1 MSTRRSPIRRA
12 ALAAVAWSSLVALAW
27 FALFFVDARGIS
39 AFQFRHPWWL
49 LLLVLPVG
57 LLVFRMVGADR
68 AAPSIVLPTLVAF
81 RTGPRGLRAR
91 FRDLPL
97 LLRAVVLGLGIV
109 ALARPVDFDQAET
122 TEEQGIDIVLVLDLS
137 GSMKAIMDDAK
148 TGPVKGS
155 KRANR
160 LDVAKGVLADFVQR
174 RKDDRIGVI
183 VFGRAAYV
191 LSPPTLDHSI
201 LLSLIA
207 GMELNLIDPGGTAI
221 GDALG
226 TAVARLRRATGRS
239 KIVILVTDGDSNAG
253 SVSPDTATELAAAQS
268 VVVHTVQI
276 GSGEEV
282 EIEEG
287 TDLFGQP
294 RYVKGAPVP
303 VNPELL
309 QDIAKRTGGESYIA
323 SDKQSFESSMHTIL
337 DRLEKTK
344 FKGARATARELFP
357 LFLLAA
363 GLFFLLE
370 IAVRGWLSR
379 RLS

>member
-1 MSTRRSPIRRA
+1 MKPVSWKRIGFAVLAWLVLIA
-12 ALAAVAWSSLVALAW
+12 ASW
-27 FALFFVDARGIS
+27 FALFFVDPAGIS
-39 AFQFRHPWWL
+39 AFQFRHPYL
-49 LLLVLPVG
+49 LSLLIVPLALLVL
-57 LLVFRMVGADR
+57 RMRIANR
-68 AAPSIVLPTLVAF
+68 ATPSIALPTLAAL
-81 RTGPRGLRAR
+81 RSGPRGLRAR
-91 FRDLPL
+91 FRDVPL
-97 LLRAVVLGLGIV
+97 LLRAVLLALGVV

-137 GSMKAIMDDAK
+137 GSMKAIMDDPSSGTAK
-148 TGPVKGS
+148 GG
-155 KRANR
+155 KRPNR

-183 VFGRAAYV
+183 VFAKSAYV
-191 LSPPTLDHSI
+191 LSPPTLDHSV
-201 LLSLIA
+201 LLSLIG
-207 GMELNLIDPGGTAI
+207 GMQLSLIDPGGTAI

-282 EIEEG
+282 EMEEG

-309 QDIAKRTGGESYIA
+309 KDIAKRTGGESYIA
-323 SDKQSFESSMHTIL
+323 SDKQSFETSMHAIL

-370 IAVRGWLSR
+370 IATRAWLSR

>member
-1 MSTRRSPIRRA
+1 MKPTVRRTIA
-12 ALAAVAWSSLVALAW
+12 ASLVWALLVILAW
-27 FALFFVDARGIS
+27 LALFLVDPRGIS
-39 AFQFRHPWWL
+39 AFQFRQPWI
-49 LLLVLPVG
+49 LVAIALPLA
-57 LLVFRMVGADR
+57 LLVFRMLGSDR
-68 AAPSIVLPTLVAF
+68 AAPSISLPTLAAL
-81 RTGPRGLRAR
+81 RAGPRGLRAR
-91 FRDLPL
+91 FRDVPL
-97 LLRAVVLGLGIV
+97 VLRAVVLALGIV

-122 TEEQGIDIVLVLDLS
+122 AEEQGIDIVLVLDLS
-137 GSMKAIMDDAK
+137 GSMKAIMDDAGAAGTK
-148 TGPVKGS
+148 PSG

-191 LSPPTLDHSI
+191 LSPPTLDHSV
-201 LLSLIA
+201 LLSLIG

-253 SVSPDTATELAAAQS
+253 SVSPDTATELAATQS

-309 QDIAKRTGGESYIA
+309 KDIAKRTGGESYIA
-323 SDKQSFESSMHTIL
+323 ADRQSFESSMHTIL

-357 LFLLAA
+357 LFLFAA
-363 GLFFLLE
+363 GLFFLVE
-370 IAVRGWLSR
+370 IGVRTWLAR
-379 RLS
+379 RLT

>member
-1 MSTRRSPIRRA
+1 MRQPHTVRRTLLACA
-12 ALAAVAWSSLVALAW
+12 AWLSLVALAW
-27 FALFFVDARGIS
+27 LVLFLLDPPGIA
-39 AFQFRHPWWL
+39 AFQFRHVGL
-49 LLLVLPVG
+49 LAAVPVPLA
-57 LLVFRMVGADR
+57 LLVFRMLHADR
-68 AAPSIVLPTLVAF
+68 SFPSIALPTLMAF

-97 LLRAVVLGLGIV
+97 VLRAVVLSLGVV

-137 GSMKAIMDDAK
+137 GSMKAIMDDA
-148 TGPVKGS
+148 TPSTLKGGR
-155 KRANR
+155 RANR

-191 LSPPTLDHSI
+191 LSPPTLDHSV

-309 QDIAKRTGGESYIA
+309 HDIAQRTGGESYIA

-357 LFLLAA
+357 LFLGAA
-363 GLFFLLE
+363 GLFLLLE
-370 IAVRGWLSR
+370 IAMRGWLAR

>member
-1 MSTRRSPIRRA
+1 MSPAVRRT
-12 ALAAVAWSSLVALAW
+12 LVACLAW
-27 FALFFVDARGIS
+27 ALLVLLAWLALFFVDATGIG
-39 AFQFRHPWWL
+39 AFQFRHPWLLGL
-49 LLLVLPVG
+49 LLLPLVL
-57 LLVFRMVGADR
+57 LALRMLGAGR
-68 AAPSIVLPTLVAF
+68 AAPSISLPTLAAL
-81 RTGPRGLRAR
+81 RGGPRGLRAR
-91 FRDLPL
+91 FRDVPL
-97 LLRAVVLGLGIV
+97 VLRAVVLALGV
-109 ALARPVDFDQAET
+109 AALARPVDFDQAET

-137 GSMKAIMDDAK
+137 GSMKAIMDDTA
-148 TGPVKGS
+148 TGRRPAG

-191 LSPPTLDHSI
+191 LSPPTLDHSV
-201 LLSLIA
+201 LLALIA

-253 SVSPDTATELAAAQS
+253 SVSPDTATELAVSQS

-309 QDIAKRTGGESYIA
+309 NEIAKRTGGESYIA
-323 SDKQSFESSMHTIL
+323 ADKQSLESSMHTIL

-357 LFLLAA
+357 LFAFAA
-363 GLFFLLE
+363 GWFFLLE
-370 IAVRGWLSR
+370 IGVRSWLAR
-379 RLS
+379 RLA

>member
-1 MSTRRSPIRRA
+1 MSRRVLLAGLAWA
-12 ALAAVAWSSLVALAW
+12 ALVLLAW
-27 FALFFVDARGIS
+27 LALLVVDPQGVG
-39 AFQFRHPWWL
+39 AFQFRHPWLLVTLLVPL
-49 LLLVLPVG
+49 LLLVL
-57 LLVFRMVGADR
+57 RMLGANR
-68 AAPSIVLPTLVAF
+68 ATPSIALPTLAAF
-81 RTGPRGLRAR
+81 RTGPRGPRAR
-91 FRDLPL
+91 FRDVPL
-97 LLRAVVLGLGIV
+97 VLRAVVLALGIV
-109 ALARPVDFDQAET
+109 ALARPVDFDKAET

-137 GSMKAIMDDAK
+137 GSMKAIMDDTSTAGARP
-148 TGPVKGS
+148 TG

-253 SVSPDTATELAAAQS
+253 SVSPDTATELAVKQS

-309 QDIAKRTGGESYIA
+309 QDIATRTGGEAYIA
-323 SDKQSFESSMHTIL
+323 SDKQSLESSMHTIL

-344 FKGARATARELFP
+344 FTGARATARELFP
-357 LFLLAA
+357 LFLFAA
-363 GLFFLLE
+363 GLFLLLE
-370 IAVRGWLSR
+370 IGVRSWLAR
-379 RLS
+379 RLT

>member
-1 MSTRRSPIRRA
+1 MSRRVLLAGLAWA
-12 ALAAVAWSSLVALAW
+12 ALVLLAW
-27 FALFFVDARGIS
+27 LALLVVDPQGVG
-39 AFQFRHPWWL
+39 AFQFRHPW
-49 LLLVLPVG
+49 LLVTLLVPLL
-57 LLVFRMVGADR
+57 LLVFRMLGANR
-68 AAPSIVLPTLVAF
+68 ATPSIALPTLAAF
-81 RTGPRGLRAR
+81 RTGPRGPRAR
-91 FRDLPL
+91 FRDVPL
-97 LLRAVVLGLGIV
+97 VLRGVVLALGIV

-137 GSMKAIMDDAK
+137 GSMKAIMDDTSTAGARP
-148 TGPVKGS
+148 TG

-253 SVSPDTATELAAAQS
+253 SVSPDTATELAVKQS

-309 QDIAKRTGGESYIA
+309 QDIATRTGGEAYIA
-323 SDKQSFESSMHTIL
+323 SDKQALESSMHTIL

-344 FKGARATARELFP
+344 FTGARATARELFP
-357 LFLLAA
+357 LFLFAA
-363 GLFFLLE
+363 GLFLLLE
-370 IAVRGWLSR
+370 IGARSWLAR
-379 RLS
+379 RLT

>member
-1 MSTRRSPIRRA
+1 MTTRRPSIRRA
-12 ALAAVAWSSLVALAW
+12 GIAAGAWLLLVALAW
-27 FALFFVDARGIS
+27 VALFFVDPRGIG
-39 AFQFRHPWWL
+39 AFQFRHPWLLPFL
-49 LLLVLPVG
+49 LLPLG
-57 LLVFRMVGADR
+57 LLVFRMLRADR
-68 AAPSIVLPTLVAF
+68 SAPSIVLPTLFAF

-137 GSMKAIMDDAK
+137 GSMKAIMDDA
-148 TGPVKGS
+148 TGVVKGH

-253 SVSPDTATELAAAQS
+253 SVSPDTATDLAAAQS

-357 LFLLAA
+357 LFACAA

-370 IAVRGWLSR
+370 IAVRGWLAR

>member
-1 MSTRRSPIRRA
+1 MSPAVRRT
-12 ALAAVAWSSLVALAW
+12 LVACLAW
-27 FALFFVDARGIS
+27 ALLVLLAWLALFFVDATGIG
-39 AFQFRHPWWL
+39 AFQFRHPWLLGL
-49 LLLVLPVG
+49 LLLPLVL
-57 LLVFRMVGADR
+57 LALRMLGAGR
-68 AAPSIVLPTLVAF
+68 AAPSISLPTLAAL
-81 RTGPRGLRAR
+81 RGGPRGLRAR
-91 FRDLPL
+91 FRDVPL
-97 LLRAVVLGLGIV
+97 VLRAVVLALGV
-109 ALARPVDFDQAET
+109 AALARPVDFDQAET

-137 GSMKAIMDDAK
+137 GSMKAIMDDTA
-148 TGPVKGS
+148 TGRRPAG

-191 LSPPTLDHSI
+191 LSPPTLDHSV
-201 LLSLIA
+201 LLALIA

-253 SVSPDTATELAAAQS
+253 SVSPDTATELAASQS

-309 QDIAKRTGGESYIA
+309 NEIAKRTGGESYIA
-323 SDKQSFESSMHTIL
+323 ADKQSLESSMHTIL

-357 LFLLAA
+357 LFAFAA
-363 GLFFLLE
+363 GLFLLLE
-370 IAVRGWLSR
+370 IGVRSWLAR
-379 RLS
+379 RLA

>member
-1 MSTRRSPIRRA
+1 MTTRRASIRRA
-12 ALAAVAWSSLVALAW
+12 GIAAGAWLLLVALAW
-27 FALFFVDARGIS
+27 VALFFVDPRGIG
-39 AFQFRHPWWL
+39 AFQFRHPWL
-49 LLLVLPVG
+49 LPFLVLPLG
-57 LLVFRMVGADR
+57 LLVFRMLRADR
-68 AAPSIVLPTLVAF
+68 SAPSIVLPTLVAF

-137 GSMKAIMDDAK
+137 GSMKAIMDDA
-148 TGPVKGS
+148 TGAVKGH

-201 LLSLIA
+201 LLSLIS

-357 LFLLAA
+357 LFAFAA
-363 GLFFLLE
+363 GLFFLIE
-370 IAVRGWLSR
+370 IAVRGWLAR

>member
-1 MSTRRSPIRRA
+1 MSPSKRI
-12 ALAAVAWSSLVALAW
+12 ALAVGAFVLLLAASWLV
-27 FALFFVDARGIS
+27 LFLLDPGGIA
-39 AFQFRHPWWL
+39 AFQFRHPWLLVALLIPL
-49 LLLVLPVG
+49 LLLVLR
-57 LLVFRMVGADR
+57 LRGAKR
-68 AAPSIVLPTLVAF
+68 ANPSVTVPTVVAF
-81 RTGPRGLRAR
+81 RSGPRGLRAHL
-91 FRDLPL
+91 RDAPL
-97 LLRAVVLGLGIV
+97 VLRSVLLALGVI

-137 GSMKAIMDDAK
+137 GSMKAIMDD
-148 TGPVKGS
+148 TGAAPLKGG

-183 VFGRAAYV
+183 VFARAAYV
-191 LSPPTLDHSI
+191 LSPPTLDHSV
-201 LLSLIA
+201 LLSLIS
-207 GMELNLIDPGGTAI
+207 GMELGLVDPGGTAI

-226 TAVARLRRATGRS
+226 SAVARLRRATGRS
-239 KIVILVTDGDSNAG
+239 KVVILVTDGDSNAG
-253 SVSPDTATELAAAQS
+253 SVSPNTATELAMAQS

-282 EIEEG
+282 EMEEG

-309 QDIAKRTGGESYIA
+309 RDISQRTGGESYIA

-357 LFLLAA
+357 AFLLAA
-363 GLFFLLE
+363 GVFFLLE
-370 IAVRGWLSR
+370 IATRAWLSR
-379 RLS
+379 RLA